1 MANAHLHH
9 RPRVS
14 QCLFKFHLNNPSVTW
29 HPASSELVN
38 GRVDFNRFPRSNTS
52 TLIALEDLGRGSTGK
67 AWLCG
72 TTSTAHSAVC
82 VLKFS
87 NKAEVS
93 NLDNEF
99 KNWGLIY
106 PEFSEMTSL
115 KEWSGSK
122 ALMMPHCAPIPPSER
137 DDFKD
142 VIKELLLERF
152 GERYVHPDVRWRNIG
167 QYKRLD
173 GDRMGVVPVV
183 FDLHD
188 VREYVI
194 DHDADWIDHAME
206 KLYPPSNCHYSSSAK
221 SSSKIIS
228 T

>member
-1 MANAHLHH
+1 VFHQQSESEAILQLLCSALKVMANAHLHH
-9 RPRVS
+9 RPGVS

-99 KNWGLIY
+99 KNWGLNY
-106 PEFSEMTSL
+106 PEFSGMTSL

-122 ALMMPHCAPIPPSER
+122 ALMMPHCAPI
-137 DDFKD
+137 
-142 VIKELLLERF
+142 
-152 GERYVHPDVRWRNIG
+152 G

-173 GDRMGVVPVV
+173 GKRRSLVPVV

-194 DHDADWIDHAME
+194 DQDADWIVHAME
-206 KLYPPSNCHYSSSAK
+206 KLYPPPNCCHC
-221 SSSKIIS
+221 SSKNIS